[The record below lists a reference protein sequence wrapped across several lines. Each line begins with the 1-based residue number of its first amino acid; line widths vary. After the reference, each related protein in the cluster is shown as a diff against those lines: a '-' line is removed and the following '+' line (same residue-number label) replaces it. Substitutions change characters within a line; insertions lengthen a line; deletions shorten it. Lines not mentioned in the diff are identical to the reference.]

1 MYQLFN
7 GNSRTVLFFE
17 IMTNAEFEYPVI
29 KSQFSMTATISS
41 TPGLASRLVN
51 GLLSVKPL
59 ADFAK
64 QKARAMMINRAES
77 IGVQWRQEANR
88 LRSRGEAV
96 WEAERQQIED
106 PALQY
111 PAYYLTSFHA
121 YETGNLSWE
130 AATEVEVASY
140 AAHAQIWSKPGEKTG
155 DARLRQSYHNLL
167 QQYLADSPEKIVDL
181 GCGAGMSTFA
191 LQQTFPHAELT
202 GVELSPYF
210 LTIAQYQGEQQS
222 IATQWK
228 HAAAESTELADASFD
243 LVSTCLMFHELPQS
257 AIRAVLREARRLVR
271 PGGYL
276 GIMDMNPRS
285 ETFIKMPPYVLT
297 LLKSTEPYLDEY
309 FTLNLEAAIVE
320 AGFQQPLVFCNTP
333 RHRTLIAQGV

>member
-1 MYQLFN
+1 MYQLLN

-17 IMTNAEFEYPVI
+17 IMTNTEFQHPVI
-29 KSQFSMTATISS
+29 KSQFSMTATISA
-41 TPGLASRLVN
+41 TPGIASRLVN
-51 GLLSVKPL
+51 GLLNVKPL
-59 ADFAK
+59 SDFAK

-96 WEAERQQIED
+96 WEAERQKIED

-140 AAHAQIWSKPGEKTG
+140 AAHAQIWSKPGERTG
-155 DARLRQSYHNLL
+155 DARLRRSYHDLL
-167 QQYLADSPEKIVDL
+167 LKHLPQIPKKVVDL
-181 GCGAGMSTFA
+181 GCGAGISTFA
-191 LQQTFPHAELT
+191 LQKIFTDAEIT
-202 GVELSPYF
+202 GVELSSYF
-210 LTIAQYQGEQQS
+210 LTVAQYQGEQQS
-222 IATQWK
+222 IAIQWK
-228 HAAAESTELADASFD
+228 HAAAESTGLAGASFD
-243 LVSTCLMFHELPQS
+243 LVSTCLMFHELTQS
-257 AIRAVLREARRLVR
+257 TIQSVLREARRLVK

-276 GIMDMNPRS
+276 GIMDMNPQS
-285 ETFIKMPPYVLT
+285 ETFVKMPPYVLT

-309 FTLNLEAAIVE
+309 FMLNLEEAIVQ
-320 AGFQQPLVFCNTP
+320 AGFKQPVVFCNSP
-333 RHRTLIAQGV
+333 RHRTLIAQVG